1 MNVFC
6 LFFKREEGGGRRRG
20 GKRGRGCRGVER
32 RKTNIIRIFHPNDTK
47 TNDCQQ
53 TMVPLNHHHTNILF
67 PTQHNTFNLFLMSV
81 QFLVHITPYSVLP
94 QEKTYFLS
102 SKYFFFGKKLQKTPQ
117 KKSFYKIG
125 KKKKLLSFF
134 VKQKKKRKKK
144 NEKIEKFLII
154 TIVE

>member
-102 SKYFFFGKKLQKTPQ
+102 SKYFFLGKNCKKPPKKNLFIKLERKNYCR
-117 KKSFYKIG
+117 F
-125 KKKKLLSFF
+125 LSN
-134 VKQKKKRKKK
+134 KKKKRKKK